1 MVRNQQMVRTFCR
14 GLCFSS
20 EAFEITL
27 PAQSRPVSRFLNSNA
42 DAKWP
47 CAHPVDHTRY
57 ALLSPAES
65 GETNSISLTFPSSR
79 PTSHSTSRCRDPS
92 TTVCTRR
99 EGGRMAILA
108 QLGLDGRHATLRGP
122 DLTLQPP
129 RAAQLGVPNG
139 ASGYGDFFCTTR
151 LSHCSVHTSRAQR
164 RRSQPERRM
173 EQSGWAAG
181 ALRTPPCARSVR
193 AVGRDEPFCELLT
206 EFVS

>member
-1 MVRNQQMVRTFCR
+1 MPWLVLQQRSLRNHLASPEPTSLEILELERRREMA
-14 GLCFSS
+14 LCSPNGPH
-20 EAFEITL
+20 EVCITL
-27 PAQSRPVSRFLNSNA
+27 AGREWRNEQHFF
-42 DAKWP
+42 
-47 CAHPVDHTRY
+47 
-57 ALLSPAES
+57 
-65 GETNSISLTFPSSR
+65 LTFPSSR